1 MVRAMILAAGA
12 ESQKVQVHGTGHDFG
27 SRSPNHRRYKNSV
40 QAKILAI
47 KVVILLILEYFD
59 GHHFYLSFFLSSILL
74 LSFNGHRLSF
84 PLYFFVTNLWS
95 ASFAILKY
103 SRE

>member
-27 SRSPNHRRYKNSV
+27 SRSPNHRKYKNLV

-47 KVVILLILEYFD
+47 VVVVVVILLIL
-59 GHHFYLSFFLSSILL
+59 
-74 LSFNGHRLSF
+74 
-84 PLYFFVTNLWS
+84 
-95 ASFAILKY
+95 
-103 SRE
+103 

>member
-12 ESQKVQVHGTGHDFG
+12 ESQKVQGHGTGHDFG

-47 KVVILLILEYFD
+47 VVVVVILLILQYF
-59 GHHFYLSFFLSSILL
+59 
-74 LSFNGHRLSF
+74 
-84 PLYFFVTNLWS
+84 
-95 ASFAILKY
+95 
-103 SRE
+103 

>member
-27 SRSPNHRRYKNSV
+27 SRSPNHRKYKNLV

-47 KVVILLILEYFD
+47 VVVVVILLIL
-59 GHHFYLSFFLSSILL
+59 
-74 LSFNGHRLSF
+74 
-84 PLYFFVTNLWS
+84 
-95 ASFAILKY
+95 
-103 SRE
+103 